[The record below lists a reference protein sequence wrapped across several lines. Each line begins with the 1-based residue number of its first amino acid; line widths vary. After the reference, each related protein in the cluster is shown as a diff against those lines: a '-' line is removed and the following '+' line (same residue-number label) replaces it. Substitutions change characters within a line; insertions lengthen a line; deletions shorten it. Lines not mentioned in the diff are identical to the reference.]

1 MLKCKKEND
10 CSLFQER
17 KNMDNQFN
25 KRRVVITGIGMMTPC
40 GKNPDEFWDSMING
54 KSGIGEISLFETSK
68 HACKIAGEIKDFNI
82 EDYMTKKEARRLDR
96 FTQFAVV
103 SALQAFEDSKL
114 SSYQYDSDRFGVVI
128 GTGTGGIETIEE
140 TITEIINKGPSRCSP
155 FTVPR
160 MISNMAAG
168 KISIL
173 LNAKGPSMAI
183 VTACSTGSDSI
194 GNAYRMT
201 QYNESDIVV
210 AGGAEASITGM
221 SVAAFTAA
229 RAMSCNN
236 DNPKQASR
244 PFETKRDGFVMSEGA
259 SILILEELEHALKRD
274 AKIYGEIVGY
284 GRSSDAYDMVSPN
297 PEGEG
302 AAKAMQL
309 ALKDASITP
318 EKINYIN
325 AHATST
331 HVGDIAESKAI
342 KKVFGESVTN
352 GSILVNST
360 KSMTGHMLGAAGSTE
375 AIISIL
381 ALKNQIIPPTI
392 NVENQDPECN
402 FDVVANKARNVSGFE
417 YALSN
422 SFGFGGHNASLI
434 FKKYEA

>member
-1 MLKCKKEND
+1 MINELKKH
-10 CSLFQER
+10 
-17 KNMDNQFN
+17 
-25 KRRVVITGIGMMTPC
+25 RVVITGLGMITPC
-40 GKNPDEFWDSMING
+40 GKNPDEFWESMITG
-54 KSGIGEISLFETSK
+54 RSGIGEISLFDTSK
-68 HACKIAGEIKDFNI
+68 HACKIAGEVKDFNI
-82 EDYMTKKEARRLDR
+82 ENYVTKKEARRLDR

-103 SALQAFEDSKL
+103 SALQAFKDSGL
-114 SSYQYDSDRFGVVI
+114 SNCQYDSDRFGVVI
-128 GTGTGGIETIEE
+128 GTGTGGIKTIEE
-140 TITEIINKGPSRCSP
+140 TITEIINKGPGRCSP

-173 LNAKGPSMAI
+173 LNATGPSMSV
-183 VTACSTGSDSI
+183 VTACSTGSDAI
-194 GNAYRMT
+194 GNAYRMI

-244 PFETKRDGFVMSEGA
+244 PFDMKRDGFVMSEGS
-259 SILILEELEHALKRD
+259 SILILEELEHALKRG

-284 GRSSDAYDMVSPN
+284 GRSSDAYDMVSPH
-297 PEGEG
+297 PEGNG
-302 AAKAMQL
+302 AARAMQL
-309 ALKDASITP
+309 ALKDASVEP
-318 EKINYIN
+318 EQVNYIN

-342 KKVFGESVTN
+342 KTVFGQNVID
-352 GSILVNST
+352 GKILVSST

-375 AIISIL
+375 AIVSIL
-381 ALKNQIIPPTI
+381 ALKNQMIPPTI
-392 NVENQDPECN
+392 NIENQDPECN
-402 FDVVANKARNVSGFE
+402 FDIVSNQARKVIGFK

-434 FKKYEA
+434 FKTYEE

>member
-1 MLKCKKEND
+1 
-10 CSLFQER
+10 
-17 KNMDNQFN
+17 MDNKFK
-25 KRRVVITGIGMMTPC
+25 KRRVVITGIGMTTPC
-40 GKNPDEFWDSMING
+40 GINPDEFWDSMVNG
-54 KSGIGEISLFETSK
+54 RSGISEISLFDTYK
-68 HACKIAGEIKDFNI
+68 HACKIAGEVKDFNI
-82 EDYMTKKEARRLDR
+82 ENYMTKKEARRLDR

-103 SALQAFEDSKL
+103 SALQAFEDSGL
-114 SSYQYDSDRFGVVI
+114 NSYQYDSDRFCVVV
-128 GTGTGGIETIEE
+128 GTGSGGVGTIEE
-140 TITEIINKGPSRCSP
+140 EINEITDKGPSRCSP

-173 LNAKGPSMAI
+173 LNATGPSMSVI
-183 VTACSTGSDSI
+183 TACSTGSDAI
-194 GNAYRMT
+194 GNAYRMI
-201 QYNESDIVV
+201 QYNESDIAV
-210 AGGAEASITGM
+210 AGGAEAPITNM

-236 DNPKQASR
+236 DNPQQASR
-244 PFETKRDGFVMSEGA
+244 PFDTQRDGFVMSEGS
-259 SILILEELEHALKRD
+259 SILILEELEHALKRG

-284 GRSSDAYDMVSPN
+284 GRSSDAYDMVSPR
-297 PEGEG
+297 PDGSG
-302 AAKAMQL
+302 AAKAMQF
-309 ALKDASITP
+309 ALRDASIEP

-342 KKVFGESVTN
+342 KKVFGQDVID
-352 GSILVNST
+352 GKILVSST

-402 FDVVANKARNVSGFE
+402 FDIVANEARKVSGFN

-434 FKKYEA
+434 FKTYKE